1 MKTRNLDIMI
11 YGYLLARI
19 HYGVYR
25 EGEPLPSV
33 QKLGKLFN
41 VSAMAARGAYRLLE
55 KDGRILNVRGRRTV
69 AGNHSAEQEKTTLD
83 EFVVSE
89 ELMQDILRSFDLI
102 FPEVLFYGLNACSE
116 KEIQKLYGILNRP
129 ALSWDEPTM
138 DFLAHV
144 IKGLKNPLLIDLYYD
159 VALVTYPAL
168 LTRFG
173 RPKEG
178 WEEVYREL
186 SPLLY
191 ELLRVREEEEGK
203 TLWSQFARRCPAYN
217 TEMGAVSEDTYE
229 WGRRRTCLVAA
240 GKILYK
246 INSGEYPVDTFLP
259 SARVLAEQTSTP
271 IITMRRAIALLNDLG
286 MAESVNGKGTRVIS
300 PEKGRRRVKWR
311 SPAVNKNVRLYL
323 YSVHILAITSQS
335 LAIRAF
341 PFMNVE
347 KRERVKNDIE
357 LLMERE
363 EHAGTISYICIKALM
378 DEMELPSLREIYN
391 KLLQYLILGQPLSCL
406 QPCLNLDRQAR
417 ELMAG
422 LAGGDALMFGEALK
436 MSFSVMFRSSKAKAA
451 FMGIEGLEE
460 LTLPF

>member
-1 MKTRNLDIMI
+1 MKTRNLDMMI
-11 YGYLLARI
+11 YGYLLTRI
-19 HYGVYR
+19 HYGFYR
-25 EGEPLPSV
+25 EEEPLPSA
-33 QKLGKLFN
+33 QRLGKLFN
-41 VSAMAARGAYRLLE
+41 VSDMAARGAYRLLE
-55 KDGRILNVRGRRTV
+55 KDGCILNVRGRRTV
-69 AGNHSAEQEKTTLD
+69 AGNHIAEQEKTNLD
-83 EFVVSE
+83 KFIVSE
-89 ELMQDILRSFDLI
+89 ELMQDILCSFDLI
-102 FPEVLFYGLNACSE
+102 FPEVFFYGLNACSE
-116 KEIQKLYGILNRP
+116 KEIHKLYGILDRP
-129 ALSWDEPTM
+129 ALSWDEPTL

-159 VALVTYPAL
+159 VALLTYPAFL
-168 LTRFG
+168 SRLG
-173 RPKEG
+173 KSKEG
-178 WEEVYREL
+178 WEEAHREL

-191 ELLRVREEEEGK
+191 ELLRVREEGNRR
-203 TLWSQFARRCPAYN
+203 TLWSQIARRCPAYN
-217 TEMGAVSEDTYE
+217 TEKGAVSEDTYE

-259 SARVLAEQTSTP
+259 SARILAEQTSTP

-300 PEKGRRRVKWR
+300 SEKGRRRVKWR
-311 SPAVNKNVRLYL
+311 SPALNKNVRLYL

-335 LAIRAF
+335 LAVRAF
-341 PFMNVE
+341 PLMNVE
-347 KRERVKNDIE
+347 KRRRIKNDIE
-357 LLMERE
+357 CLLERE

-378 DEMELPSLREIYN
+378 DEMDLPSLREIYN

-406 QPCLNLDRQAR
+406 QPYLNMDGQAR

-422 LAGGDALMFGEALK
+422 LESGDALMFGVALK
-436 MSFSVMFRSSKAKAA
+436 KSFFVMFSSSKTKAA